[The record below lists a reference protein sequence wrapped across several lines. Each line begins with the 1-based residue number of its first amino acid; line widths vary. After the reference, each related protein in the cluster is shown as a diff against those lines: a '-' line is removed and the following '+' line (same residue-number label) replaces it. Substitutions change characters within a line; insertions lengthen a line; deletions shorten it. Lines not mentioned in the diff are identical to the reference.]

1 MEGVEMEL
9 GVPVFTGVWDGL
21 IGVKGV
27 NVGSAGGST
36 NVRATAVKVPGA
48 STVGETRLFG
58 LQPARQKVT
67 SKHKLMNSFEI
78 DLMLSSDCFQFWM
91 VP

>member
-1 MEGVEMEL
+1 MIVGVA
-9 GVPVFTGVWDGL
+9 VFTGMCDGL

-48 STVGETRLFG
+48 STVGETTATG
-58 LQPARQKVT
+58 LQPARHKVT
-67 SKHKLMNSFEI
+67 SKHKLMNGFEI